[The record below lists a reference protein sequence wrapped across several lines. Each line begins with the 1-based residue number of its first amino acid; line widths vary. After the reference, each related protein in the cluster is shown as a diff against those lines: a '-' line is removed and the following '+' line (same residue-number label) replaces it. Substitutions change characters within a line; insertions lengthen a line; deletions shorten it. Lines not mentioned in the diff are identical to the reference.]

1 MTFQELLIDSLKFE
15 EWKLAYSTYWLIKKG
30 VYNSSDLAINV
41 NWDLVNHE
49 EVKQM
54 WEHNELNINPIKLFS
69 MLIEEKKYFIVFA
82 IDEKSAKGHFLNEI
96 GTIPIRVIDITDKLD
111 KSFWFPDKGKHQ
123 TLRELKNE
131 KLTFPATAMIYE
143 KE

>member
-15 EWKLAYSTYWLIKKG
+15 EWKLAYSTYWLIKNG
-30 VYNSSDLAINV
+30 VYKSSDFATNV
-41 NWDLVNHE
+41 DWGLVNYE
-49 EVKQM
+49 EVQHM
-54 WEHNELNINPIKLFS
+54 WERNELNINAIKLFS
-69 MLIEEKKYFIVFA
+69 MLIENKKYFIVFA

-96 GTIPIRVIDITDKLD
+96 GTIPRKVIDITDKMD
-111 KSFWFPDKGKHQ
+111 KSFWFPDKGKYQ

-131 KLTFPATAMIYE
+131 KLIFPATAMIYE

>member
-15 EWKLAYSTYWLIKKG
+15 EWKLAYSTYWLIKNG
-30 VYNSSDLAINV
+30 VYNSADLAITV

-49 EVKQM
+49 EVQQM
-54 WEHNELNINPIKLFS
+54 WERNELNINPIKLFS
-69 MLIEEKKYFIVFA
+69 MLIEGKKYFIVFA
-82 IDEKSAKGHFLNEI
+82 TDEQSAKGHFLNEI
-96 GTIPIRVIDITDKLD
+96 GTIPIKVVDITDKLD

-131 KLTFPATAMIYE
+131 KLTFPATAMIFE

>member
-15 EWKLAYSTYWLIKKG
+15 EWKLAYSTYWLIKNG

-54 WEHNELNINPIKLFS
+54 WERNELNINPIKLFS
-69 MLIEEKKYFIVFA
+69 MLIEDKKYFIVFA